1 MILDQNPRTFPY
13 HDADWQA
20 AAKHYGIK
28 HIYDTLA
35 ANAADPA
42 AKERISV
49 ECFAVSPL
57 VPLNTNIYLQE
68 AKGLARVIKS

>member
-1 MILDQNPRTFPY
+1 MPPCRTY
-13 HDADWQA
+13 S
-20 AAKHYGIK
+20 KHYCIA

-42 AKERISV
+42 AKERITV
-49 ECFAVSPL
+49 ECFAISPL

-68 AKGLARVIKS
+68 AKGLALAMALALHSGC